1 MILLTSAYSY
11 PETSIFVGVAMRKDE
26 PPIIHRDLTAS
37 NILLTPD
44 MRAKIADLGVS
55 RMFELKEVLPALT
68 LAPGTL
74 AYMPPEALTERPNYD
89 LKLDIFS
96 FGVVALYTGNQK
108 LPIAFEV
115 TDIPKDVCERKE
127 LQLLKRRRWM
137 EELGSAH
144 PLYQLITKC
153 LKDNPDSRPVTSDL
167 CSDVEKLCHEYPW
180 EFENI
185 LKSDVL
191 DDMKQALEKENK
203 GLLSRMCD
211 MESEMR
217 ANKKDMQEKEEEIET
232 ILKDYTAVQ
241 RQLEDAKQEFETR
254 LNESKHELIFMQSEK
269 EQQQSLMQIEID
281 KERRKCKLLEMEMKK
296 TKHEC
301 QQFLEHYLS
310 KHDAETLELQKEKHK
325 IEDHCHELKLEAE
338 IFKADFEE
346 ERSAREILAGRLSE
360 YEENGKPKTWWFKFS
375 KDSS

>member
-1 MILLTSAYSY
+1 MAEHDPADL
-11 PETSIFVGVAMRKDE
+11 SIFLPRDINIPGSCHEKGRGSYGSVCELKIHGVRCVAKTIHKVLQDGTENTVSVKFRRECEVLNRLRHPNIVQCLGIYKGSMGNNHIGDMSIVMEYMHMDLDHCLSKYPNIILPIKLSVLRDVSHGLLHLHSQK

-74 AYMPPEALTERPNYD
+74 AYMPLEALTERPNYD

-153 LKDNPDSRPVTSDL
+153 LKDNPDSRPVTSEL
-167 CSDVEKLCHEYPW
+167 CSDVEKLCHEYLW

-185 LKSDVL
+185 LKV
-191 DDMKQALEKENK
+191 KHRI
-203 GLLSRMCD
+203 LL
-211 MESEMR
+211 
-217 ANKKDMQEKEEEIET
+217 
-232 ILKDYTAVQ
+232 V
-241 RQLEDAKQEFETR
+241 
-254 LNESKHELIFMQSEK
+254 
-269 EQQQSLMQIEID
+269 
-281 KERRKCKLLEMEMKK
+281 
-296 TKHEC
+296 
-301 QQFLEHYLS
+301 
-310 KHDAETLELQKEKHK
+310 
-325 IEDHCHELKLEAE
+325 
-338 IFKADFEE
+338 
-346 ERSAREILAGRLSE
+346 
-360 YEENGKPKTWWFKFS
+360 
-375 KDSS
+375 